1 MKIMERKIER
11 KYRKTERKRGKRKR
25 KRKKIE
31 EHGQT
36 ENRETEIERKNS
48 LVRMVQRVY
57 FKMSA
62 GKRTIIPPFFR
73 STKFLIFKMKMQF

>member
-25 KRKKIE
+25 KRKTIE

-48 LVRMVQRVY
+48 LVLRMVRRVY
-57 FKMSA
+57 FKMAA
-62 GKRTIIPPFFR
+62 GERTIIPPFFR
-73 STKFLIFKMKMQF
+73 STKFFNF